1 MFNLSEEQRA
11 KAKANSIKAKETVLY
26 KLLLDLGIDPDSI
39 PVDGNIPV
47 PSEADAAYPLSLGAL
62 KYAPSIVAYNL
73 IEEIKS
79 LRQGS

>member
-1 MFNLSEEQRA
+1 MFNLSEEQKA
-11 KAKANSIKAKETVLY
+11 TAKANTIKAKETVLY
-26 KLLLDLGIDPDSI
+26 RLLLDLGIDPDSI
-39 PVDGNIPV
+39 PVDGNIPA
-47 PSEADAAYPLSLGAL
+47 PNEQDAAYPSSLGAL

>member
-1 MFNLSEEQRA
+1 MFNLSEEQKA

-26 KLLLDLGIDPDSI
+26 KLLLDLGIDPDLI
-39 PVDGNIPV
+39 PVDGNIEV
-47 PSEADAAYPLSLGAL
+47 PSEEEAVYPFSLGAL